1 MPRIFV
7 NVLVGESAA
16 DATSVLATSDQDLVD
31 ALIRALVDKLQDPQR
46 QTLLNRLSGA
56 GQNPPS

>member
-16 DATSVLATSDQDLVD
+16 DATSVLATSDQDVVD
-31 ALIRALVDKLQDPQR
+31 ALIGALVDKLQDPQR
-46 QTLLNRLSGA
+46 QALLNRLSGA